1 MILFKT
7 MSVLSATLVLFFGDA
22 REEAIKKDLQ
32 SLQGKWQMLSSE
44 RDGMKAADDFV
55 KTFKRTVK
63 GDTYVVTFE
72 DGEGEHT
79 LSGKITLDPTKSPKW
94 LDAHMTDGAMKGK
107 TMVAIYKLE
116 GDMQTL
122 CVAPPGKDRPTAFDS
137 SQGTL
142 LVWKREVKA
151 AKAEGK

>member
-1 MILFKT
+1 MTLFKT
-7 MSVLSATLVLFFGDA
+7 LSILSIGMVLLFGDA
-22 REEAIKKDLQ
+22 RKEAVKKDLQ
-32 SLQGKWQMLSSE
+32 GLQGKWQMQSSE
-44 RDGMKAADDFV
+44 RDGKKAPDEFV

-63 GDTYVVTFE
+63 DDTYVVTFE

-94 LDAHMTDGAMKGK
+94 LDAHMTDGGMKGK

-116 GDMQTL
+116 GDTQTL
-122 CVAPPGKDRPTAFDS
+122 CVALPGKDRPTAFDS

-142 LVWKREVKA
+142 LVWKRESKA
-151 AKAEGK
+151 TKADGR